1 MSMSEEIELQRLEA
15 EVKSLTAYVSP
26 HDHAEALMTLASV
39 VGVCAGCVFLL
50 AGVIQGQVR
59 FANLMW
65 MTVLAALIVYLV
77 TWEFRWGRR
86 VLTVSGIATRLV
98 RQAISVP
105 HDVDEVRMR
114 LVLCKAR
121 IAHLKRSRR

>member
-15 EVKSLTAYVSP
+15 EVKRLTAYVAP
-26 HDHAEALMTLASV
+26 HDYAKVWITLGSIVA
-39 VGVCAGCVFLL
+39 VCAGCVFLA
-50 AGVIQGQVR
+50 AGLIQDQVR
-59 FANLMW
+59 FSNLFW
-65 MTVLAALIVYLV
+65 MTLLAAVIVHAV

-86 VLTVSGIATRLV
+86 IVTIGGIVKRLV
-98 RQAISVP
+98 RQAIAVP

-114 LVLCKAR
+114 LVACKAR